1 MLTRART
8 LAAFLAL
15 TLVPVACA
23 DREPEATERWATTEN
38 TNVEIDWNQVN
49 EAYKQAEGPEDLERR
64 LNEIYRG
71 DEVISVAVL
80 DVDEKVQEVTG
91 FFDRNQSGKVDEG
104 EKIFTIKRTVTGA
117 GEAQMQT
124 TGHGA
129 YAGYHSPVLGIVTG
143 MMLGSMMSRA
153 FMPGYAPMYRQP
165 YVTSP
170 GRTGELRNTRGA
182 RAGATSN
189 VRPKRSTSGR
199 PYTPPRGGMRGGG
212 RFGIR
217 ARTRAVRP
225 VRLDT

>member
-1 MLTRART
+1 MTRLRT

-15 TLVPVACA
+15 TFVPAACA

-38 TNVEIDWNQVN
+38 TNVDLDWDQVN

-64 LNEIYRG
+64 LNEVYRG

-80 DVDEKVQEVTG
+80 DVDERVQEVTG

-104 EKIFTIKRTVTGA
+104 EKIFTIQRTVTGE

-165 YVTSP
+165 YMTSAA
-170 GRTGELRNTRGA
+170 RSGELRNGRTA
-182 RAGATSN
+182 RAGTSSAA
-189 VRPKRSTSGR
+189 RPKRSTSGR
-199 PYTPPRGGMRGGG
+199 TYTPSRGRMRGGG

-217 ARTRAVRP
+217 ARARAAHP